1 MTRWYVK
8 ELSKLTQ
15 VSVRTLHHYDEL
27 GLLKPSVRLDNGY
40 RSYSESDLLKLQQI
54 IALKFFGF
62 DLRQIK
68 SLITEEAEIVDQFS
82 GQAQLLEEKAKTL
95 LQAGA
100 ALRAITAECG
110 NSKSIPWET
119 IIKSIEV
126 YRMTQELEKT
136 WVGRVLSTQEL
147 TDYSIFLK
155 SRSEQEKKK
164 FEQDWT
170 NFVSQI
176 GSNLDKEPTSDDGI
190 ALGQR
195 CMELVNLT
203 YGKEHAILRKAIWEK
218 GFKNGQTDQERAL
231 SPQMV
236 DWLDKAIDA
245 YYRRRIYW
253 LLNQVESNS
262 AIRES
267 NQWEELLAEMF
278 GNSDPPKQAVVDA
291 VMKDDKVN
299 KAAKNWLR
307 TKSK

>member
-40 RSYSESDLLKLQQI
+40 RSYSESDLLRLQQI

-62 DLRQIK
+62 DLTQIK
-68 SLITEEAEIVDQFS
+68 SLITEEAEMVDQFS
-82 GQAQLLEEKAKTL
+82 VQAQLLEEKAKTL
-95 LQAGA
+95 LQASA
-100 ALRAITAECG
+100 ALRTIMAECD

-136 WVGRVLSTQEL
+136 WAGRVLSTQEL

-164 FEQDWT
+164 FERDWA
-170 NFVSQI
+170 NLVSQV
-176 GSNLDKEPTSDDGI
+176 GSNLDKEPTSDDGV

-195 CMELVNLT
+195 CMELVNLM
-203 YGKEHAILRKAIWEK
+203 YGKEHATLRKAIWEK
-218 GFKNGQTDQERAL
+218 GFKNGQIDQESAL

-245 YYRRRIYW
+245 YYRKRIYW
-253 LLNQVESNS
+253 LLNQIESDS

-267 NQWEELLAEMF
+267 KEWEELLEEMF
-278 GNSDPPKQAVVDA
+278 GNSDSSKQAVVDT
-291 VMKDDKVN
+291 VMKDDKVSLS
-299 KAAKNWLR
+299 AKNWLR
-307 TKSK
+307 GSVN